1 MSEEFQQIHDLYEK
15 LHEILRTNQSLA
27 LNDVLTDISNLATH
41 LSLVFSSI
49 PIDTVDIFEY
59 ILKSCLEL
67 LDTTEFID
75 IIVQHHSVLW
85 TSFIGSLW
93 KSLTDIHGLD
103 IIDRMTISGRQH
115 MFYRLLD
122 QLNLSKSLEAFL
134 QTNVCS
140 QLTSVEQKTRGFVGC
155 ILILT
160 LRQLRVLITNSTD
173 LELDKYQTNLF
184 PRLFHFLDDYF
195 ATNERSQ
202 TDLLVHEILLFFV
215 DISGLTKTIPIFI
228 QINCPQLCLQWL
240 TLPYLSLDEYE
251 FILRII
257 CNTARHDDGVAI
269 LRYHKCHQILN
280 QFRNEISGQILAFIL
295 DSEKKE
301 YCMLT
306 CFITM
311 VLCYQS
317 NELNND
323 SIRVFIN
330 DYLIDAIF
338 CTIYDSKLK
347 YLGFHLAEFWIV
359 VMKLCRDD
367 YYMNCILEN
376 EKRIKMLQLITGNF
390 LYYSDVTRIN
400 DLSGRLTLMAL
411 INILWSISFHPR
423 YRKDLLEDLIVIE
436 RLETIRLNDQLDKVV
451 LFDYTP
457 RHVYSLK
464 RAADGVLHNLG
475 GKTSI
480 PISPCFPAKNS
491 VFSLR
496 ISYSHDDMHFCREL
510 YDVLVKLPQL
520 SISIDFQN
528 GKYLWNE
535 VAQTIQQCH
544 LMLLLV
550 SPSFYQSSSCRQ
562 EFIYATSTLK
572 KPFISI
578 LIDADYQAK
587 GWLETR
593 VKHICFGQEDFQ
605 TNVDQLLSLIG
616 EQLSIELPSVSSL
629 TNSKNI
635 QQWNSSDVQQWFVNH
650 GIKSELYE
658 FYQFKSGHELLL
670 YAQAM
675 RGYQWTKEYERIR
688 LRFEGRFSEQQQHLS
703 SYEFLKFINALE
715 HLRNK
720 C

>member
-15 LHEILRTNQSLA
+15 LHEILRTNQSFA
-27 LNDVLTDISNLATH
+27 LHDVLTDISRLATH

-85 TSFIGSLW
+85 TSFNGSLC
-93 KSLTDIHGLD
+93 KSLTHIYGSD
-103 IIDRMTISGRQH
+103 IIDRMTISARQQ
-115 MFYRLLD
+115 MSYRLLD
-122 QLNLSKSLEAFL
+122 QLKLSKSLEAFL
-134 QTNVCS
+134 QTSVYS
-140 QLTSVEQKTRGFVGC
+140 RLTFSEQKTRSFVGC
-155 ILILT
+155 ILILI
-160 LRQLRVLITNSTD
+160 LRQLRVLKTNSID

-184 PRLFHFLDDYF
+184 PRLFHFLNDYF
-195 ATNERSQ
+195 VTNERSQ
-202 TDLLVHEILLFFV
+202 MDLLIHEILSFFV
-215 DISGLTKTIPIFI
+215 VISCSTKTIPILI
-228 QINCPQLCLQWL
+228 QIDCPQLCLQWL
-240 TLPYLSLDEYE
+240 TLPYLSLDEYK
-251 FILRII
+251 FTLGII
-257 CNTARHDDGVAI
+257 CNIARHDDGAAI
-269 LRYHKCHQILN
+269 LRYHKCRQILN

-295 DSEKKE
+295 DNEQNE
-301 YCMLT
+301 YFTLT
-306 CFITM
+306 SFITM

-323 SIRVFIN
+323 SIRAFIN
-330 DYLIDAIF
+330 DYLIDAILR
-338 CTIYDSKLK
+338 TIYNGKLR
-347 YLGFHLAEFWIV
+347 YLGFHLVEFWIV

-376 EKRIKMLQLITGNF
+376 EKHIKMLQLITGNF
-390 LYYSDVTRIN
+390 LYYSDLTRIN
-400 DLSGRLTLMAL
+400 DLSNRLTLMAV

-457 RHVYSLK
+457 RHMYSLK

-475 GKTSI
+475 SKTSI
-480 PISPCFPAKNS
+480 PIPPCFPPKNS

-544 LMLLLV
+544 LVLLLV
-550 SPSFYQSSSCRQ
+550 SPSFYQSLSCRQ

-572 KPFISI
+572 KSFIPI
-578 LIDADYQAK
+578 LIDADYEAK

-593 VKHICFGQEDFQ
+593 VKHICFGREDFQ
-605 TNVDQLLSLIG
+605 TNCNQLLSLIG

-629 TNSKNI
+629 RNSKNI
-635 QQWNSSDVQQWFVNH
+635 QQWNSSDVQQWFENH

-658 FYQFKSGHELLL
+658 FYQFKSGHELFL

-675 RGYQWTKEYERIR
+675 SGYQWTKEYERIR
-688 LRFEGRFSEQQQHLS
+688 LRFEGKFQEQQQHLS

-715 HLRNK
+715 HLINK